1 MNCATHIDISSSL
14 YWNDHFKM
22 DLSQTYVTACALC
35 NVCVCPCVSF
45 EMTHM
50 ALPNIL
56 SFCFTTSCYVQHTIN
71 IFTHSLIAHHSNNFS
86 YKGKYWFSHDRRLSD
101 YHSQSHGIQLLW
113 HIFHS
118 THSFSERPNRSSLQQ
133 CNINKKKLSSLISTT
148 TANSG
153 CSINKTD
160 KHTHIEDISAIERDG
175 IWWLSNNCII
185 GQLNC
190 ITSSMCMY
198 LSADGFM
205 CERSICCVWSI
216 YRKAIVVYI
225 VHLVHVAILLSI
237 LKNKTLIKILPR
249 RKHSVTDAS
258 SSKSILCF
266 RHIRVVG
273 ISKHEMIFSREKLNK
288 INEKQWEIQTSNN
301 KWFWSSCFPCFSTFG
316 TIMPCE
322 NLF

>member
-1 MNCATHIDISSSL
+1 MALSSLSYSCLHIELMEIGTSTSCELLSTSQKFPHKPKKLFKQKNISMNCATHIDISSSL

-133 CNINKKKLSSLISTT
+133 CNINKKNYLVWYQQQQRTAAAASTRQT
-148 TANSG
+148 NT
-153 CSINKTD
+153 
-160 KHTHIEDISAIERDG
+160 HTHRRYIGYWTR
-175 IWWLSNNCII
+175 WNMMII
-185 GQLNC
+185 
-190 ITSSMCMY
+190 
-198 LSADGFM
+198 
-205 CERSICCVWSI
+205 
-216 YRKAIVVYI
+216 
-225 VHLVHVAILLSI
+225 
-237 LKNKTLIKILPR
+237 
-249 RKHSVTDAS
+249 
-258 SSKSILCF
+258 
-266 RHIRVVG
+266 
-273 ISKHEMIFSREKLNK
+273 
-288 INEKQWEIQTSNN
+288 
-301 KWFWSSCFPCFSTFG
+301 
-316 TIMPCE
+316 
-322 NLF
+322 